1 MKMMGTRHVM
11 KRVSTVLVL
20 VAALGLLL
28 ALGCS
33 SEDQQDATSALEQ
46 AGGAVEDAAESVDS
60 AAAAARDAVAAEVA
74 SPVKD
79 CIALAGKMAWGEALE
94 PCTLAAKERPDDLQ
108 IRHALQQAQAAAADS
123 AVN

>member
-60 AAAAARDAVAAEVA
+60 AAAARDAVAAEVA